1 MSKET
6 TNLKLFQYDPE
17 TDNWDT
23 TTFNIQQCLNNNWDK
38 IDLSVGKN
46 TTDIS
51 NIVSNQFNVTLLST
65 NWQDDTANSGYW
77 KYRITDATVKAN
89 TIVDFAVQLPYL
101 EIAMDSEMQN
111 VSRSFNGYYEFY
123 SKNKLNSNII
133 MDIKKITQVGDL

>member
-17 TDNWDT
+17 TDIWDT
-23 TTFNIQQCLNNNWDK
+23 TTFNIKQCLNDNWDK
-38 IDLSVGKN
+38 IDSSVGKN

-51 NIVSNQFNVTLLST
+51 NIVSNQFNLTLLSA

-89 TIVDFAVQLPYL
+89 TIVDFAVQLSYL
-101 EIAMDSEMQN
+101 EIALDAEMQN
-111 VSRSFNGYYEFY
+111 ITRSFNGYYEFY
-123 SKNKLNSNII
+123 SKNKPNSNII